1 VRNSVKGRPRH
12 FADSGKEKFSNRMI
26 AYFRNGNS
34 SPDNRPNVVSSG
46 CLGFQITKLPNYK
59 IRLLPCRHPR
69 ICVTGRRPL
78 QFGLLDFTAR
88 CPTQPTRRLWASS
101 CFVVARSVAANYRA
115 ACRGRSRA
123 EWIAKIGLVVEEADE
138 TVFWLEMLSDCEIVP
153 VKRCEDILKEARELS
168 AIFTASQH
176 TARRAG

>member
-1 VRNSVKGRPRH
+1 MSTPEDLRDRTKTFAIRIVRLYRSLPH
-12 FADSGKEKFSNRMI
+12 TADAQVVGK
-26 AYFRNGNS
+26 
-34 SPDNRPNVVSSG
+34 
-46 CLGFQITKLPNYK
+46 Q
-59 IRLLPCRHPR
+59 LL
-69 ICVTGRRPL
+69 
-78 QFGLLDFTAR
+78 R
-88 CPTQPTRRLWASS
+88 CGT
-101 CFVVARSVAANYRA
+101 SVAANYRA

-153 VKRCEDILKEARELS
+153 VKRCEDILKEAREPS